1 MMSCTILLDRN
12 RNRRVA
18 YFNWN
23 DKASEWVLN
32 FYYVDNNFNSN
43 DRLLRPR

>member
-1 MMSCTILLDRN
+1 LYILLDRN
-12 RNRRVA
+12 GNRHVA

-32 FYYVDNNFNSN
+32 FYWADTDNNFNSN
-43 DRLLRPR
+43 DRFLRPR